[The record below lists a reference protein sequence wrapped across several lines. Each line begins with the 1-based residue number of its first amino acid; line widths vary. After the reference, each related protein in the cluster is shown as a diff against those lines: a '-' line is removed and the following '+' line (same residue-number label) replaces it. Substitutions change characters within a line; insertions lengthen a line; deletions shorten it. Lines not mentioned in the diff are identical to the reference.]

1 MGLGMIMLRILS
13 QLLPEVDTEAG
24 PELKWFT
31 WEGIPG
37 STIIGVGRF
46 RTGKQGMEGYLAG
59 SNCRHLGFSHPGN
72 RRSCAEHASEFK
84 KLEYLFTNSIT
95 NSCVLRAT
103 PGNVNCL
110 AITNSPAYPEPRLS
124 KFPWSESCTLAG
136 RNCRYV
142 K

>member
-1 MGLGMIMLRILS
+1 MGLGMIMLRIFS

-31 WEGIPG
+31 WAGIPG

-59 SNCRHLGFSHPGN
+59 SNCGHLGFSHPGD

-84 KLEYLFTNSIT
+84 KLEYLFTNSYHQLL
-95 NSCVLRAT
+95 CVKGYSWKCQL
-103 PGNVNCL
+103 PGN
-110 AITNSPAYPEPRLS
+110 YQLS
-124 KFPWSESCTLAG
+124 SLP
-136 RNCRYV
+136 
-142 K
+142 